1 VPVLFDLPAGALRGG
16 SLDELIPKGA
26 AAADAAL
33 EAPPWIAVAPLA
45 AMAAA
50 AASTS
55 ERGGLT
61 ALREAARGAAGCG
74 LALNG
79 LTAEALGLLAPEA
92 LASANWLV
100 LHWSPRLAD
109 GRAAAAALR
118 RIDPARLVLDGCDG
132 VEALEWGL
140 GLGIA
145 RFGGPQVEA
154 VLAALRRHACPAAAR
169 CSLAECAV
177 CRARGCDRRGRPLRV
192 RRPRPAGPRPAG
204 RGRPGVMLEGQVGE
218 AVPAA
223 AVPSVALLPARAAE
237 TAVAA
242 CGGTDAGELAA
253 LVRAT
258 VAAGVE
264 RQALLVRLSALRRR
278 PRHARLL
285 RDAIAPLRRH
295 ARIRA
300 FDRPN
305 GDLVAVGARD
315 APQIAAVHAALCAM
329 LDDPAEAARLVALH
343 SLPVE
348 AAAVLAAVESAL
360 GLSGAV
366 AGEEAP

>member
-1 VPVLFDLPAGALRGG
+1 
-16 SLDELIPKGA
+16 
-26 AAADAAL
+26 
-33 EAPPWIAVAPLA
+33 
-45 AMAAA
+45 
-50 AASTS
+50 
-55 ERGGLT
+55 
-61 ALREAARGAAGCG
+61 
-74 LALNG
+74 
-79 LTAEALGLLAPEA
+79 
-92 LASANWLV
+92 
-100 LHWSPRLAD
+100 
-109 GRAAAAALR
+109 
-118 RIDPARLVLDGCDG
+118 
-132 VEALEWGL
+132 
-140 GLGIA
+140 
-145 RFGGPQVEA
+145 
-154 VLAALRRHACPAAAR
+154 
-169 CSLAECAV
+169 
-177 CRARGCDRRGRPLRV
+177 
-192 RRPRPAGPRPAG
+192 
-204 RGRPGVMLEGQVGE
+204 MLEGQVGE

-237 TAVAA
+237 TAVAAA

-300 FDRPN
+300 FDLPN

-366 AGEEAP
+366 TGEEAPRQAPPLGTAALAAAERALAAADLAPFVRFCQYSRQA